1 MKLFRTNMGLFILL
15 PAFVTVMMLGYM
27 IVIYSQSAVFM
38 NAINIGFDGIL
49 LIYYLTNF
57 VYQIRMDDEWVIF
70 YSAFK
75 MHRIKREEL
84 AFVMPSSIM
93 TKFICKRRNF
103 YILTTKN
110 GSLVLENMLKDIDKN
125 KMGNNGKDKGEE

>member
-1 MKLFRTNMGLFILL
+1 VKLFRTNMGLFILL

-38 NAINIGFDGIL
+38 NVINISFDGIL

-57 VYQIRMDDEWVIF
+57 VYQVRIDEEWVIF
-70 YSAFK
+70 YSAFRI
-75 MHRIKREEL
+75 HIIKRAEL

-93 TKFICKRRNF
+93 TKFVCKRRNF

-110 GSLVLENMLKDIDKN
+110 GSLVLKNMMKDIV
-125 KMGNNGKDKGEE
+125 KDKVEDEHKPKE